1 MQIYDITI
9 APNNVQ
15 EVASQGRYIYYYNG
29 SAGGA
34 DASITV
40 KHDMSGTAIV
50 LKPGQAF
57 RLDDKERGGGRW
69 LIGNYA
75 NTAPILGRIV
85 VGNGRI
91 DDNTI
96 TGSVEVI
103 DGGKNRTK
111 AGMAFMMYANQV
123 QTAGQV
129 TINQLWNPV
138 GSGKNAIVER
148 INLTCGGTAQA
159 IVVRLT
165 NTPLPGATGCQSKLV
180 GGPVSSCVVQGVSQA
195 GLATGTVV
203 WAMYFA
209 ANSTVTLPLSEPII
223 LPPGSGISA
232 SSGQPTGLDVPFS
245 VEFYEESI

>member
-91 DDNTI
+91 DDNTV
-96 TGSVEVI
+96 TGSVEVV

-111 AGMAFMMYANQV
+111 AGQSFVSLTNLTGVASQYCFMGLY
-123 QTAGQV
+123 
-129 TINQLWNPV
+129 NPA
-138 GSGKNAIVER
+138 GSGKVA
-148 INLTCGGTAQA
+148 
-159 IVVRLT
+159 VV
-165 NTPLPGATGCQSKLV
+165 
-180 GGPVSSCVVQGVSQA
+180 
-195 GLATGTVV
+195 
-203 WAMYFA
+203 
-209 ANSTVTLPLSEPII
+209 
-223 LPPGSGISA
+223 SGISVSCTAAAIIYVAYGAGVLSGTNNPPTNKNIGNQVAGVAVGVSGTQGTGGGSQNLFAVAVQA
-232 SSGQPTGLDVPFS
+232 SQSFDIPIKEPIVLQPGNFVQVLNTISGAGLGANVQY
-245 VEFYEESI
+245 YEEGL